1 MKKSYIIKLLL
12 VGIQIYMIVRLVLV
26 IKLMKYLAAVIWA
39 LSAFFD
45 VLSEQWW
52 VVVVVM
58 VTWRL

>member
-12 VGIQIYMIVRLVLV
+12 VGIQIFMIVRLVLV

-45 VLSEQWW
+45 VLGSSGG
-52 VVVVVM
+52 
-58 VTWRL
+58 